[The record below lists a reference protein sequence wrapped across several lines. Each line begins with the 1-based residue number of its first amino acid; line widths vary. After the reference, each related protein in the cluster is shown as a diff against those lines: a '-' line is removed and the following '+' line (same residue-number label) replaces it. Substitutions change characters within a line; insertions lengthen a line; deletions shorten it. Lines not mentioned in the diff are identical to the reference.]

1 MISAHLVKARL
12 LDLFEDRPGAMQ
24 VARVYGVPQKPADVQ
39 GDDPLFK
46 TGVGFEDVSGEF
58 VISEFCGPDEVT
70 YDEEYTLPLIIQC
83 IARNTDAT
91 FFLVE
96 QRLADVA
103 YQFTRVLQD
112 PQLGMTSG
120 AGTLDDRFSRLRVTM
135 ENVESLAGWQ
145 KVGQTHLAA
154 GRMTIDLLVEA
165 TIKGDTA
172 L

>member
-12 LDLFEDRPGAMQ
+12 LELFEARPGAMQ
-24 VARVYGVPQKPADVQ
+24 AARVYGVPLKPVDVQ

-46 TGVGFEDVSGEF
+46 SGVGFEDPLGEF
-58 VISEFCGPDEVT
+58 VINEMCGPDEIT
-70 YDEEYTLPLIIQC
+70 YDEEYTLPLILQC
-83 IARNTDAT
+83 IGRNTDAT
-91 FFLVE
+91 FFEVE
-96 QRLADVA
+96 KRLSDMA

-112 PQLGMTSG
+112 PQLGLVSG
-120 AGTLDDRFSRLRVTM
+120 GLLDNRFSRLRVTM
-135 ENVESLAGWQ
+135 QGVESLAGWQ
-145 KVGQTHLAA
+145 KVSQTHMAA